1 VPRPSDIAPG
11 GNHHLTYAQLA
22 VEQAF
27 AGHTVRTISRLAWD
41 PEIRRV
47 FFGLTA
53 SRRAVLHTDVDARVR
68 EAVSVLE
75 RLGLVRAVHSSE
87 HRRSYTLTDEGI
99 ADLRSREEN

>member
-1 VPRPSDIAPG
+1 VEVPRPSDIAPG
-11 GNHHLTYAQLA
+11 GNHALTHAQLA

-41 PEIRRV
+41 TEIRRV
-47 FFGLTA
+47 FTGN
-53 SRRAVLHTDVDARVR
+53 RRAVLHADVDARVR

-99 ADLRSREEN
+99 ADLRSREEA